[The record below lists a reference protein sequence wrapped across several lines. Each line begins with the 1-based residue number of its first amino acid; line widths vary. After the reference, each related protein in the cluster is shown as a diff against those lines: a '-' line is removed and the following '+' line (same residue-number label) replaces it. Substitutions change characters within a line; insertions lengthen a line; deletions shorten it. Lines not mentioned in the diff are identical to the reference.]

1 MYNTSFFKKI
11 LLVASVV
18 FLYSCDKDFNVIGD
32 DLIGDN
38 HFDLATYTSP
48 VVAYNQQITPIQSN
62 NLAVNQ
68 LGIYDNP
75 AFGTTTANFVSQ
87 LTLATIAPEI
97 GANPVA
103 DSIVLSVPYFSHVK
117 SSNNDGTTTFILD
130 SIYGPDKSKLKLSVY
145 ESGYY
150 MADIDPSNN
159 FQNAQLFYTNQNST
173 FYTAKLGTPL
183 NNDADKTQNTDF
195 VFNPNEIV
203 EKITDAST
211 QKVTLSRTAPAM
223 RLRLDLPYFQAKIL
237 GASAS
242 NLATNDVFKN
252 YFRGLYFGVEKTGSD
267 PSSMAMLDFKKGKI
281 TIYYKADTE
290 ITTDPEGTKEPK
302 TLVLNLTG
310 NTVNL
315 LDQSNTDPTYNTAVT
330 TPKATGDDKL
340 YLKGG
345 EGSMAILELFG
356 TTDVIGFDKNGVMTQ
371 GPNGVPDELDN
382 LRYPANGKKMLVN
395 EANLIFHIDSD
406 AMKSSYEPNRI
417 YLYDVNNNRPIT
429 DYYTDGSTSS
439 STDIKRSKQI
449 FDGIINVDAATKRGT
464 TYKIR
469 ITNQIRGLIKNIDS
483 TNVRL
488 GIVVT
493 EDINTIASNKLR
505 APGTTVK
512 AIPFTA
518 APRASVM
525 NPLGTILYGGT
536 SAVADDKR
544 LKLQIYYTK
553 PN

>member
-32 DLIGDN
+32 DIIGDN
-38 HFDLATYTSP
+38 NFDLVTYTSP
-48 VVAYNQQITPIQSN
+48 VIAYNQQIFPIQSN
-62 NLAVNQ
+62 NLTINQ
-68 LGIYDNP
+68 LGIYDNS
-75 AFGTTTANFVSQ
+75 AFGITTANFATQ
-87 LTLATIAPEI
+87 LTLATVAPEI
-97 GANPVA
+97 GAAPVA
-103 DSIVLSVPYFSHVK
+103 DSIVLSIPYFSHMTAQNAEGVSTYK
-117 SSNNDGTTTFILD
+117 LD
-130 SIYGPDKSKLKLSVY
+130 SIYGPDNSKIKLSIY

-159 FQNAQLFYTNQNST
+159 FQNTQLFYTNQNFDFNNVKVPSR
-173 FYTAKLGTPL
+173 L
-183 NNDADKTQNTDF
+183 NNGNITQNEAFTF
-195 VFNPNEIV
+195 SSSEIK
-203 EKITDAST
+203 ERTTDAAG
-211 QKVTLSRTAPAM
+211 KVTVTRSAPAM
-223 RLRLDLPYFQAKIL
+223 RLKLDKDIFQKRILDAPAAK
-237 GASAS
+237 
-242 NLATNDVFKN
+242 LATNDVFKD
-252 YFRGLYFGVEKTGSD
+252 YFRGLYFNVEKSGSD
-267 PSSMAMLDFKKGKI
+267 AGNMAMLDFKKGKI
-281 TIYYKADTE
+281 TIYYKAKTE
-290 ITTDPEGTKEPK
+290 VTTDLEDTKESK

-315 LDQSNTDPTYNTAVT
+315 LDQSNTNANYNTAIT

-345 EGSMAILELFG
+345 EGSMAIVELFAPG
-356 TTDVIGFDKNGVMTQ
+356 
-371 GPNGVPDELDN
+371 ELDAIRSKGW
-382 LRYPANGKKMLVN
+382 LIN
-395 EANLIFHIDSD
+395 EANLIFHVDSD
-406 AMKSSYEPNRI
+406 AMKNSSEPNRI
-417 YLYDVNNNRPIT
+417 YLYDFNNNRPVV
-429 DYYTDGSTSS
+429 DYYNDGTSS
-439 STDIKRSKQI
+439 AGANVKLSKQI
-449 FDGIINVDAATKRGT
+449 FSGILNVDPTTKKGT

-469 ITNQIRGLIKNIDS
+469 ITNQIRNLIKNVDS
-483 TNVRL
+483 TNVKM

-505 APGTTVK
+505 ATDKKTVK
-512 AIPFTA
+512 GEAFTA